1 MRILLVDDKQA
12 VQDSLVSLLSQLGYE
27 VETATN
33 GLDAFEKAQNAN
45 FDLYIIDH
53 LMPLMNGVQLTKN
66 LKQTPQCKVIPILFM
81 TTQGL
86 DTVSKLE
93 EFSQFSDVICK
104 PVDSDNLIEKLVKLG
119 IFRPQAQFSMHSN
132 A

>member
-66 LKQTPQCKVIPILFM
+66 LKQTPQCKAIPILFM

>member
-33 GLDAFEKAQNAN
+33 GLNAFEKAQNAN

-66 LKQTPQCKVIPILFM
+66 LKQTPQCKAIPILFM

-86 DTVSKLE
+86 DAVSKLE